1 MSGATLKLLR
11 RRESGFHA
19 VVAETCYEIMEAKMQ
34 LNRYRGGDLGMATG
48 IAGMM
53 WLLLGCC
60 LCSAQTN
67 LPKASPNA
75 VLNTNTPEGK
85 IAALKTEMQ
94 TAVQWVERIINQ
106 PVARV
111 PRRRGMHVSVFKEGW
126 FHPGAHKPDFNN
138 VDVRTTRETPYDQYQ
153 YVSSDLNPGVV
164 FVGNQLEFNS
174 NTKYFY
180 KDRSLPKKKLT
191 EAEMLEINR
200 LYRIIGRCEREIAKL
215 EGPPA
220 SAIDAS
226 APASADES
234 ETGTSDNAT
243 PTKRPRLLNP
253 YVGGGLLVLAVLILL
268 VSWGRR
274 SG

>member
-1 MSGATLKLLR
+1 MAVGFTAVMLL
-11 RRESGFHA
+11 
-19 VVAETCYEIMEAKMQ
+19 V
-34 LNRYRGGDLGMATG
+34 LGG
-48 IAGMM
+48 
-53 WLLLGCC
+53 WR
-60 LCSAQTN
+60 CSAQTN
-67 LPKASPNA
+67 LSRASTST

-85 IAALKTEMQ
+85 NAALRAEMN

-106 PVARV
+106 PVPPV

-138 VDVRTTRETPYDQYQ
+138 VDVRTSRETPYDQYQ
-153 YVSSDLNPGVV
+153 YVTSDLNPGVV

-215 EGPPA
+215 EGPPVSATAA
-220 SAIDAS
+220 STQTA
-226 APASADES
+226 ADES
-234 ETGTSDNAT
+234 ETGTSDTGA
-243 PTKRPRLLNP
+243 PEKRPRLLNP
-253 YVGGGLLVLAVLILL
+253 YLGGGLLLVAVLILL
-268 VSWGRR
+268 VIWGRR
-274 SG
+274 

>member
-1 MSGATLKLLR
+1 MNEHKRDGLR
-11 RRESGFHA
+11 MVAGCAA
-19 VVAETCYEIMEAKMQ
+19 V
-34 LNRYRGGDLGMATG
+34 
-48 IAGMM
+48 
-53 WLLLGCC
+53 LLLVLGGWR
-60 LCSAQTN
+60 CSAQTN
-67 LPKASPNA
+67 LSRTSTST

-85 IAALKTEMQ
+85 IAALRTEMN

-106 PVARV
+106 PVPPV

-138 VDVRTTRETPYDQYQ
+138 VDVRTSRETPYDQYQ
-153 YVSSDLNPGVV
+153 YVTSDLNPGVV

-200 LYRIIGRCEREIAKL
+200 LYRIIGRCEREIAKV

-220 SAIDAS
+220 SPTAAS
-226 APASADES
+226 ATTADES
-234 ETGTSDNAT
+234 ETATSDNGA
-243 PTKRPRLLNP
+243 PEKRPRLLNP
-253 YVGGGLLVLAVLILL
+253 YLGGGLLLVAVVILL
-268 VSWGRR
+268 VLWGRR
-274 SG
+274 